1 MPFKIHELKLR
12 ELKQLK
18 QLNQGSQLVRRS
30 QGFNLGGV
38 SPELKGFA
46 CSLQSSSR

>member
-18 QLNQGSQLVRRS
+18 QLNQGSQLVRRKVR
-30 QGFNLGGV
+30 V
-38 SPELKGFA
+38 SIWVA
-46 CSLQSSSR
+46 